1 MRKRSNIVSLIW
13 TTVLLACASANA
25 QVSKRDDTD
34 IHTLMNLESQAAK
47 RKLMAEI
54 GRPDG
59 VPGSVTVPPILPM
72 GMAVGAA
79 PAPAAIPAPM
89 APAAAPVPAEPVTES
104 VYGIRPDYQA
114 DLLIGGVRYS
124 AMKPGMKA
132 GRYTVRSVTAD
143 GVLLEDRAVAIPKR
157 GKANATTQGSMV
169 YAPRRE
175 S

>member
-1 MRKRSNIVSLIW
+1 MHKRSSIARL
-13 TTVLLACASANA
+13 TCTVLLACAPAYA
-25 QVSKRDDTD
+25 QISKHDDTD
-34 IHTLMNLESQAAK
+34 IHTLMSLESQAAK

-59 VPGSVTVPPILPM
+59 AASITVPPILPM
-72 GMAVGAA
+72 GMAAGGAAAAAA
-79 PAPAAIPAPM
+79 PAPM
-89 APAAAPVPAEPVTES
+89 TPAAVPVPAEPVTES

-143 GVLLEDRAVAIPKR
+143 GVLLEDRAVVVSKQ
-157 GKANATTQGSMV
+157 GKAKAPAQGSMV